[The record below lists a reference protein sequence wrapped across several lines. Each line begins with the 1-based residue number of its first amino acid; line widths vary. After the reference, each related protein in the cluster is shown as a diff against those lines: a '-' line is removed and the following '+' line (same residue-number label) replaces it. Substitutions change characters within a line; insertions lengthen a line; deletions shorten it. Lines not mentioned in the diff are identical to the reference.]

1 MPPRDDYRYD
11 YWKMFI
17 EVPEAVT
24 LKPPNYKENF
34 IKREGSFY
42 KVDSIKDIFQN
53 GPATILVTIGGGKT
67 VVKSGLERFNSVLG
81 VCMVLLRYLYSPK
94 IYSEL
99 VQRIFGYSDEVYMQI
114 GAAEI
119 AIVAKIGEDDYRD
132 ILNTFI
138 KKEHEKGKKA
148 CK

>member
-1 MPPRDDYRYD
+1 MPDENFSRFNDF
-11 YWKMFI
+11 KLI
-17 EVPEAVT
+17 GTISESIT
-24 LKPPNYKENF
+24 LKPPTYEENF

-53 GPATILVTIGGGKT
+53 GPATILVTIGGNKT
-67 VVKSGLERFNSVLG
+67 VVKSGSERFNSVLG
-81 VCMVLLRYLYSPK
+81 ICMVLLRYLYSPK

-114 GAAEI
+114 GAAEM
-119 AIVAKIGEDDYRD
+119 AIVAKIGENDYRD
-132 ILNTFI
+132 IMNTFI